1 MLIKKSEGGT
11 SLYGCWN
18 PDWSEEKAKYV
29 GELNKPKLFYELL
42 DYSDKVLHKYE
53 KNNYKIEGM
62 LWVQGESD
70 SGKKWG
76 PLPSETYYDNLKK
89 LILRSR
95 KHFNNKDMPFM
106 ILQVGR
112 GKVVQA
118 MRRLGNEMNN
128 VSFIPQSKDP
138 NSFNYLPRYSK
149 DRDKNGNH
157 YNYYGMKKIGILFS
171 EEFVNKYSRK

>member
-1 MLIKKSEGGT
+1 
-11 SLYGCWN
+11 
-18 PDWSEEKAKYV
+18 
-29 GELNKPKLFYELL
+29 
-42 DYSDKVLHKYE
+42 
-53 KNNYKIEGM
+53 
-62 LWVQGESD
+62 
-70 SGKKWG
+70 
-76 PLPSETYYDNLKK
+76 
-89 LILRSR
+89 
-95 KHFNNKDMPFM
+95 MPFM
-106 ILQVGR
+106 ILQVGG
-112 GKVVQA
+112 GKVVQS